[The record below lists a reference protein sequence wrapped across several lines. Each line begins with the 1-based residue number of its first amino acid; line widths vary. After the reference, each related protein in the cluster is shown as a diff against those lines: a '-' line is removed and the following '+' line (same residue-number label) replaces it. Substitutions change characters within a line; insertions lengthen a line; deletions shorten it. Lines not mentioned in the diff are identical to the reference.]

1 MNALDH
7 QGSNLNAGQ
16 ARAGRAQQMQSCDL
30 LSFAG
35 QVVHARPDI
44 LIVRVD
50 LDVEELPLGVEG
62 SVCLLKPHQLSFP
75 ALAVTSLIPDVL

>member
-1 MNALDH
+1 MERQRCH
-7 QGSNLNAGQ
+7 S
-16 ARAGRAQQMQSCDL
+16 

-50 LDVEELPLGVEG
+50 LDVEELPLAIEG
-62 SVCLLKPHQLSFP
+62 GVCLLEPHQLSFP
-75 ALAVTSLIPDVL
+75 TLAVSPLVPDVL